1 MFSKEELDCFRN
13 HLHEIN
19 DSNSFPEECEFQL
32 FLDKSLST
40 LENESPFYRPVGSD
54 CKPGGL
60 LDFSSEKI
68 PSIIVPDIHARAD
81 FLLKLLDFKIEDES
95 VLSLLNEKKIFV
107 ICVGDAF
114 HSEMRG
120 YERWIAAYK
129 DWSMDVYAGQP
140 MQEEMKENI
149 STLMII
155 MELKNNFTENFHFL
169 KGNHENIFN
178 ESRHGNLAFRKFV
191 QEGSMCCDFIR
202 QVYGDVILHLISLW
216 EKALPVCALF
226 YDFAVSH
233 AEPACCFSRKQ
244 IVDYHKNDDVVLG
257 LTWTANDA
265 AEKGSVKKLFKNLN
279 PSAKRSGV
287 LWFGGHRP
295 VKDGKYLLRQDGT
308 YLQLHNPN
316 EMNVAIVVPE
326 KKFNPEIDIKS
337 VL

>member
-1 MFSKEELDCFRN
+1 
-13 HLHEIN
+13 
-19 DSNSFPEECEFQL
+19 
-32 FLDKSLST
+32 
-40 LENESPFYRPVGSD
+40 
-54 CKPGGL
+54 
-60 LDFSSEKI
+60 
-68 PSIIVPDIHARAD
+68 
-81 FLLKLLDFKIEDES
+81 
-95 VLSLLNEKKIFV
+95 
-107 ICVGDAF
+107 
-114 HSEMRG
+114 MRG

-178 ESRHGNLAFRKFV
+178 ESCHGNLAFRKFV